1 MICVSVRVRT
11 SLFAANMSRANDQR
25 LASDC
30 GKGGRGE
37 KEEGK
42 EKEERGG
49 GEAEEERHRMC
60 VSTEYM
66 LMVDSCVDTHTT
78 E

>member
-37 KEEGK
+37 REEEK
-42 EKEERGG
+42 EKEERGKG
-49 GEAEEERHRMC
+49 GSGGGKTPYVC
-60 VSTEYM
+60 EY
-66 LMVDSCVDTHTT
+66 
-78 E
+78 